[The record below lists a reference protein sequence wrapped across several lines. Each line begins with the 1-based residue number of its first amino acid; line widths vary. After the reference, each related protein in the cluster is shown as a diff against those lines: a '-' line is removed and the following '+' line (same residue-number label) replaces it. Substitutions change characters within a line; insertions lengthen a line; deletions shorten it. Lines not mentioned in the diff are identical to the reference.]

1 YRRISA
7 GPERRDPSLRTCRR
21 QGGQRCTET
30 GDARGCEAGPET
42 RRYDSGEI
50 FSSFRSA
57 GEAGGMETHLQA
69 WRREGCI
76 EHTEGRLEL
85 LELHAS
91 HSGGGVAVALSGV
104 CRCGSDV
111 RTFSL
116 LYETE
121 RLSAL
126 SLVEHGA
133 VGLADVV
140 ERDAA

>member
-1 YRRISA
+1 
-7 GPERRDPSLRTCRR
+7 
-21 QGGQRCTET
+21 
-30 GDARGCEAGPET
+30 
-42 RRYDSGEI
+42 
-50 FSSFRSA
+50 
-57 GEAGGMETHLQA
+57 METHLQA